1 MVIDHGLRFLP
12 ADFAR
17 LERLDDELEPLLGQI
32 GFGVEGF
39 PHTNKGPEK
48 KKAKTWDDEILSL
61 VYENYREDYDMFGY
75 DPEGNVVD
83 KPDRAGEPPRLDSLK
98 ERIDRLDTAAFDPWR
113 VYDLS

>member
-1 MVIDHGLRFLP
+1 MHKTTTKKKNTYNQKK
-12 ADFAR
+12 
-17 LERLDDELEPLLGQI
+17 EMM
-32 GFGVEGF
+32 
-39 PHTNKGPEK
+39 K